1 MERKKRRFWLWAGAA
16 LVAGLLLR
24 LWFVSHMARIADDSL
39 LYGNIARTWLQ
50 HGVYGLTEGGPTPD
64 SIEIRP
70 TLIRLPGFP
79 MFLAV
84 CFRLFGMENY
94 RAVMGV
100 QVAADLLTC
109 WLASALARRLFG
121 CRAALVTLWLAALCP
136 FTANY
141 VAVPLTETLVLTSI
155 AAAFYGFARW
165 QDAGLGYN
173 RWLWI
178 VTASVA
184 GSILLRPEQ
193 GLLAAAV
200 LPAMLWQA
208 VRSGARPV
216 VSIRPVLAAALG
228 VVLPLLPW
236 TIRNWHTFHIF
247 EPLVPRYATDPGE
260 LVPSGFG
267 RWYRT
272 WAVEFS
278 STDDVYW
285 NYNGNRIELSA
296 LPLRAF
302 SGGSQ
307 IGDSSLREQT
317 AALLADYNTT
327 TTATRTID
335 ARFGALAAE
344 RVRAHPVLYYF
355 GLPAA
360 RLADMT
366 LRPRTEFMN
375 TPITWWRWR
384 EHPAQS
390 MFAASYGALNLAY
403 LAMGFAGVFVWK
415 RRGWSSNPAPGFVS
429 VAYRELAWAMLA
441 SVILRAILLMTIDN
455 SEPRYTLEFFPVL
468 FVWAGA
474 LFATYPQAPTSTGTG
489 AEQIG

>member
-1 MERKKRRFWLWAGAA
+1 
-16 LVAGLLLR
+16 
-24 LWFVSHMARIADDSL
+24 
-39 LYGNIARTWLQ
+39 
-50 HGVYGLTEGGPTPD
+50 
-64 SIEIRP
+64 
-70 TLIRLPGFP
+70 
-79 MFLAV
+79 
-84 CFRLFGMENY
+84 MENY

-109 WLASALARRLFG
+109 WLASALAHRFFG
-121 CRAALVTLWLAALCP
+121 CRAAVVTLWLAALCP

-165 QDAGLGYN
+165 QNAGLGYN
-173 RWLWI
+173 RWLFM

-200 LPAMLWQA
+200 LPAMLWRA
-208 VRSGARPV
+208 IRPGAPTMI
-216 VSIRPVLAAALG
+216 SIRPVLAAALG

-236 TIRNWHTFHIF
+236 TIRNWHTFHVF
-247 EPLVPRYATDPGE
+247 QPLVPRYATDPGE
-260 LVPSGFG
+260 LIPSGFG

-272 WAVEFS
+272 WAIEFS

-296 LPLRAF
+296 LPPRAF
-302 SGGSQ
+302 SAGSQ
-307 IGDSSLREQT
+307 SGIDSSLREQT

-327 TTATRTID
+327 MTATRAID

-344 RVRAHPVLYYF
+344 RVRRHAVLYYF

-360 RLADMT
+360 RLLDMT

-384 EHPAQS
+384 EHAAQS

-403 LAMGFAGVFVWK
+403 LTLGFAGVLVWR
-415 RRGWSSNPAPGFVS
+415 RRGWPSNPAPGSSS
-429 VAYRELAWAMLA
+429 VASRELAWAMLA
-441 SVILRAILLMTIDN
+441 SVVFRAILLMTIDN
-455 SEPRYTLEFFPVL
+455 SEPRYTLEFFPAL

-474 LFATYPQAPTSTGTG
+474 LFASQAKVPTSTGTATERSG
-489 AEQIG
+489 